1 MTAVQPPGA
10 ALVPELEPDCSRCFG
25 LCCVALPLT
34 RSADFPVDKPA
45 GEPCRN
51 LLPDDRCGIH
61 DRLRE
66 TGWKGC
72 TVFDCF
78 GAGQQVSQV
87 TFGGVS
93 WRQEPGNAGAMFAV
107 LPVLRQVHEVL
118 ALLAEASGLVS
129 GSPQLG
135 REAAGLRVEVDALVE
150 EAAGLSG
157 ADASTLLA
165 LDLDALRRRVGPV
178 LGRVSA
184 LVRASTPR
192 GGGAPDRRARPGA
205 DLVGA
210 DLRGADLRGADLRGA
225 LLIAADLR
233 GADLRRA
240 DLLGADLRDADL
252 RGADLDGVLYLTR
265 PQRAAART

>member
-1 MTAVQPPGA
+1 
-10 ALVPELEPDCSRCFG
+10 
-25 LCCVALPLT
+25 
-34 RSADFPVDKPA
+34 
-45 GEPCRN
+45 
-51 LLPDDRCGIH
+51 
-61 DRLRE
+61 
-66 TGWKGC
+66 
-72 TVFDCF
+72 
-78 GAGQQVSQV
+78 
-87 TFGGVS
+87 
-93 WRQEPGNAGAMFAV
+93 MFAV

-118 ALLAEASGLVS
+118 ALLAEASGLLTT
-129 GSPQLG
+129 GPGHG
-135 REAAGLRVEVDALVE
+135 RDGAGLRLEVDALVA
-150 EAAGLSG
+150 EAAALSAG
-157 ADASTLLA
+157 DASTLLA

-192 GGGAPDRRARPGA
+192 RGAPDRRARPGA

-252 RGADLDGVLYLTR
+252 RDADLDGVLYLTR
-265 PQRAAART
+265 PQRSAART

>member
-1 MTAVQPPGA
+1 
-10 ALVPELEPDCSRCFG
+10 
-25 LCCVALPLT
+25 VALPLT

-51 LLPDDRCGIH
+51 LLADDRCGIH

-66 TGWKGC
+66 SGWKGC

-78 GAGQQVSQV
+78 GAGQQLSQV
-87 TFGGVS
+87 TFRGVS
-93 WRQEPGNAGAMFAV
+93 WREDPSTAASMFAA

-118 ALLAEASGLVS
+118 ALLTEASGLLTTTPDL
-129 GSPQLG
+129 GS
-135 REAAGLRVEVDALVE
+135 EAARLVPEVEALVA
-150 EAAGLSG
+150 EAARVSG
-157 ADASTLLA
+157 ADASELLA

-184 LVRASTPR
+184 LVRASAPGRR
-192 GGGAPDRRARPGA
+192 GRPDRRARPGA

-210 DLRGADLRGADLRGA
+210 DLHGADLRGADLRGA